1 VPPARA
7 ARRVPAPTTPAAR
20 VRAPAP
26 APPARRPSRGE
37 PLSAAGPA
45 VRLTPAKTAR
55 PAAVPSIGGG
65 GDPLPGP
72 LRVQLEQSLRVD
84 LRGVRVHTDA
94 HAHEL
99 AKGLSARAV
108 TYGNHIFLGAGE
120 QPTDIALV
128 GHEVAHV
135 VQQRAAPRLQAWN
148 RAHTDSYEREAHQTA
163 DAVARRQQFTVHE
176 RTTGPRVQRLGIS
189 DALDYFADKANLIP
203 GFRMF
208 TIILGVNPIN
218 MSSVDRSAANILRA
232 LIEFIPGGGLV
243 TEALDNYGIFD
254 KVGAWI
260 EQQVAALGMVGSS
273 FRQAVDDFL
282 DSLSWTD
289 IFDLGDV
296 WRRAKRIFTEPI
308 DRLISFAKGV
318 ITDILKFI
326 KEAILKPLAALAEGT
341 PAYDLLKA
349 VLGEDPI
356 TGDPVAQ
363 DADALIGGFMKLI
376 GQEEVYNNIK
386 KANALSRAWAWFQG
400 ALSGLLGFVRQIPGL
415 FIAALQSLELFDVV
429 LPPRAFVKIGKVFA
443 GFFGQFVSW
452 AGGQVLSLLQIIFEV
467 VAPGAV
473 PYIKKAAGAFKTII
487 ANPIGFIGNLVK
499 AGKQGFQQFASR
511 FLAHLKKSLI
521 DWLTGT
527 LSGANIYIPQSFDF
541 VELIKFVLSVLG
553 LTWQNIRQKLVKAI
567 GETAVKVLEKG
578 FDIVVTLV
586 TQGPAA
592 AWKQIKDEVTNLK
605 QMAIDAIMDYVK
617 MKVVEE
623 AVKKLVSFLTP
634 VGAFIQAIIA
644 IYNTIMFFVERLKQ
658 IARVA
663 MAFIDSIAAIAAGSL
678 GAAANKVEQTMAGF
692 LTLVISFLARFAGL
706 GKVSDAVLKL
716 LAKVRAPIDK
726 ALDRVVAWIVSLAK
740 KLGKLIATGA
750 AAAYRRIVD
759 WWRAR
764 RTFRAADQTSHSL
777 FFQGQGRA
785 AVLTVAT
792 TQAPVN
798 AWLRGIAAAA
808 NKSTDP
814 AVRTGYS
821 GALKLAREIEGLRDR
836 VERSDNPRQPADVDE
851 LNQKMLQL
859 ASFLI
864 VLIPLATPDAAS
876 TAPSGGKVPVAVGA
890 LIKVASRNLI
900 AVITAVSDR
909 LVNFKYI
916 RPGARRVTAE
926 GRDVP
931 SFIRQFGT
939 EYTEYVDDPREL
951 YMGPTPR
958 KASTVGAQVR
968 SRMEREGKYRPDNG
982 GEVLY
987 GRDLQG
993 KPLPAGHAARWVNLR
1008 NCDMGHVIDAV
1019 SWWNSNG
1026 RLTGP
1031 QSPEVLQF
1039 MTEPDNYEFE
1049 PGAENRL
1056 RGARLGAKYLPP
1068 VI

>member
-1 VPPARA
+1 MPPARA

-26 APPARRPSRGE
+26 AQPAHRPSRGE

-55 PAAVPSIGGG
+55 PTAVPAIGGG

-72 LRVQLEQSLRVD
+72 VRLQLEKSLRVD
-84 LRGVRVHTDA
+84 LRAVRVHTDA

-99 AKGLSARAV
+99 AKSLSARAV
-108 TYGNHIFLGAGE
+108 TYGNHIFLGEGE

-148 RAHTDSYEREAHQTA
+148 RSHTDSYEREAHQTA

-176 RTTGPRVQRLGIS
+176 RTTGPRAQRLGIS
-189 DALDYFADKANLIP
+189 DVLDYFADKANIIP

-243 TEALDNYGIFD
+243 TQALDNYGIFD
-254 KVGAWI
+254 KIGAWI

-273 FRQAVDDFL
+273 FRQAIDDFL

-289 IFDLGDV
+289 IFHLGDV
-296 WRRAKRIFTEPI
+296 WDRAKRIFTAPI

-356 TGDPVAQ
+356 TGEPVAQ
-363 DADALIGGFMKLI
+363 DADALIGGFMKLV
-376 GQEEVYNNIK
+376 GQEEIYNNIK
-386 KANALSRAWAWFQG
+386 KANALSRAWAWFKG

-429 LPPRAFVKIGKVFA
+429 LPPRAFVKIARVFA

-452 AGGQVLSLLQIIFEV
+452 AGGQILSLLQIIFEV

-473 PYIKKAAGAFKTII
+473 PYVKKAAGAFKTII
-487 ANPIGFIGNLVK
+487 QNPIGFIGNLVK

-511 FLAHLKKSLI
+511 FLTHLKKSLI

-527 LSGANIYIPQSFDF
+527 LSGADLYIPQSFEF
-541 VELIKFVLSVLG
+541 LELLKFVLSVLG

-567 GETAVKVLEKG
+567 GETAVKALETG
-578 FDIVVTLV
+578 FEIVVTLV
-586 TQGPAA
+586 TKGPAA
-592 AWKQIKDEVTNLK
+592 AWQQIKEGLTNLK
-605 QMAIDAIMDYVK
+605 EMAMDAIMDYVK
-617 MKVVEE
+617 SKVVEE
-623 AVKKLVSFLTP
+623 AVKKLISFLSP

-663 MAFIDSIAAIAAGSL
+663 MAFIDSIAAIAVGAI

-706 GKVSDAVLKL
+706 GKVSDAVVKL
-716 LAKVRAPIDK
+716 LNKIRAPIDK
-726 ALDRVVAWIVSLAK
+726 ALDKVVAWVVSMAK
-740 KLGKLIATGA
+740 KLGRIVAQAGVPADPAKRFQMGMDAALAVVNRFSGKTVGKVVIVPLLAGVKVRYGFTMLELVPEGGIWWVDAEINPRKKQPSKHVKVGTGA
-750 AAAYRRIVD
+750 DNYPVGLLKMPLTVVTFFVKGPKGKKPGLDKDEFDRQLTIQKNAINAMPLQTWIGNRNKFDKGGRESKGDNDIKVLKAAFEEQLNGGRVPPKPSSPDPRVQELYKLVLLAQSELERMQNEIIAAKPELAQPANA
-759 WWRAR
+759 AR
-764 RTFRAADQTSHSL
+764 L
-777 FFQGQGRA
+777 RA
-785 AVLTVAT
+785 AV
-792 TQAPVN
+792 
-798 AWLRGIAAAA
+798 
-808 NKSTDP
+808 K
-814 AVRTGYS
+814 
-821 GALKLAREIEGLRDR
+821 
-836 VERSDNPRQPADVDE
+836 
-851 LNQKMLQL
+851 KM
-859 ASFLI
+859 F
-864 VLIPLATPDAAS
+864 
-876 TAPSGGKVPVAVGA
+876 
-890 LIKVASRNLI
+890 
-900 AVITAVSDR
+900 
-909 LVNFKYI
+909 
-916 RPGARRVTAE
+916 
-926 GRDVP
+926 
-931 SFIRQFGT
+931 
-939 EYTEYVDDPREL
+939 
-951 YMGPTPR
+951 
-958 KASTVGAQVR
+958 KASAGLHRVDQYAGGSGTDIAGLGGEREDYSIGAAWAQASKVYR
-968 SRMEREGKYRPDNG
+968 SRAETIHKFIVDKMDKSVWPTENMN
-982 GEVLY
+982 V
-987 GRDLQG
+987 DL
-993 KPLPAGHAARWVNLR
+993 
-1008 NCDMGHVIDAV
+1008 V
-1019 SWWNSNG
+1019 S
-1026 RLTGP
+1026 
-1031 QSPEVLQF
+1031 Q
-1039 MTEPDNYEFE
+1039 
-1049 PGAENRL
+1049 
-1056 RGARLGAKYLPP
+1056 AK
-1068 VI
+1068 

>member
-1 VPPARA
+1 MPPARA

-26 APPARRPSRGE
+26 AQPAHRPSRGE

-55 PAAVPSIGGG
+55 PTAVPAIGGG

-72 LRVQLEQSLRVD
+72 VRLQLEKSLRVD
-84 LRGVRVHTDA
+84 LRAVRVHTDA

-99 AKGLSARAV
+99 AKSLSARAV
-108 TYGNHIFLGAGE
+108 TYGNHIFLGEGE

-148 RAHTDSYEREAHQTA
+148 RSHTDSYEREAHQTA

-189 DALDYFADKANLIP
+189 DVLDYFADKANIIP

-243 TEALDNYGIFD
+243 TQALDNYGIFD
-254 KVGAWI
+254 KIGAWI

-273 FRQAVDDFL
+273 FRQAIDDFL

-289 IFDLGDV
+289 IFHLGDV
-296 WRRAKRIFTEPI
+296 WDRAKRIFTAPI

-356 TGDPVAQ
+356 TGEPVAQ

-376 GQEEVYNNIK
+376 GQEEIYNNIK
-386 KANALSRAWAWFQG
+386 KANALSRAWAWFKG

-429 LPPRAFVKIGKVFA
+429 LPPRAFVKIARVFA

-452 AGGQVLSLLQIIFEV
+452 AGGQILSLLQIIFEV

-473 PYIKKAAGAFKTII
+473 PYVKKAAGAFKTII
-487 ANPIGFIGNLVK
+487 QNPIGFIGNLVK

-511 FLAHLKKSLI
+511 FLTHLKKSLI

-527 LSGANIYIPQSFDF
+527 LSGADIYIPQSFEF
-541 VELIKFVLSVLG
+541 LELLKFVLSVLG

-567 GETAVKVLEKG
+567 GETAVKALETG
-578 FDIVVTLV
+578 FEIVVTLI
-586 TQGPAA
+586 TKGPAA
-592 AWKQIKDEVTNLK
+592 AWQQIKEGLTNLK
-605 QMAIDAIMDYVK
+605 EMAMDAIMDYVK
-617 MKVVEE
+617 SKVVEE
-623 AVKKLVSFLTP
+623 AVKKLISFLSP

-663 MAFIDSIAAIAAGSL
+663 MAFIDSIAAIAAGSI

-706 GKVSDAVLKL
+706 GKVSDAVVKL
-716 LAKVRAPIDK
+716 LNKIRAPIDK
-726 ALDRVVAWIVSLAK
+726 ALDKVVAWIVAMAK
-740 KLGKLIATGA
+740 KLGKFIAQAGVPQDPKERLRLGRQAALAIVNRFARRPVTNAVLVPLLAGVRTRYGFARLEVVPKQGRWWVIGRINPEFDAATESLTPESVASAGAGEGRALLVGEGNFSFALSIAVKTQIGGRLVATDFVVDQRKTLKQSA
-750 AAAYRRIVD
+750 AAQAREAESTQLVQENVSALEAMGVQVIRQVDATNPSAYPEGSFDIVVFNHPFTVTKD
-759 WWRAR
+759 EKGKTVRFGEKANILLIEAFLAVAKQKIREGGQIVIISSLAR
-764 RTFRAADQTSHSL
+764 LQRWKLDE
-777 FFQGQGRA
+777 
-785 AVLTVAT
+785 
-792 TQAPVN
+792 
-798 AWLRGIAAAA
+798 IAA
-808 NKSTDP
+808 
-814 AVRTGYS
+814 
-821 GALKLAREIEGLRDR
+821 KLDLE
-836 VERSDNPRQPADVDE
+836 QT
-851 LNQKMLQL
+851 
-859 ASFLI
+859 
-864 VLIPLATPDAAS
+864 VLHFLATDFPGYRHEKTLSGESAA
-876 TAPSGGKVPVAVGA
+876 TVTTTEQFAVVFTIKAHKGA
-890 LIKVASRNLI
+890 
-900 AVITAVSDR
+900 
-909 LVNFKYI
+909 
-916 RPGARRVTAE
+916 
-926 GRDVP
+926 
-931 SFIRQFGT
+931 
-939 EYTEYVDDPREL
+939 
-951 YMGPTPR
+951 
-958 KASTVGAQVR
+958 
-968 SRMEREGKYRPDNG
+968 
-982 GEVLY
+982 
-987 GRDLQG
+987 
-993 KPLPAGHAARWVNLR
+993 
-1008 NCDMGHVIDAV
+1008 
-1019 SWWNSNG
+1019 
-1026 RLTGP
+1026 
-1031 QSPEVLQF
+1031 
-1039 MTEPDNYEFE
+1039 
-1049 PGAENRL
+1049 
-1056 RGARLGAKYLPP
+1056 
-1068 VI
+1068 